1 MKLSNG
7 PIKYSPSKRQYRRLA
22 LVLCCLSLFIVAAID
37 WQSFA
42 QQKGSP
48 RREQDSLALPPGDRM
63 VDVLRFD
70 TDLIAVDVRVMD
82 RDGRPVRNLTPQ
94 DFKLFED
101 GSARP
106 ISFFNIERK
115 DGEQQP
121 VALVFALDISGS
133 MSVNEMERLRAAM
146 GVFSSWLAK
155 RPSAF
160 AVMSFGMNVRVLQN
174 FTTDFRKFDHA
185 FARLADEPGG
195 LSTHTYDAV
204 DDAIRML
211 NRKVP
216 RTRDHKLMKRAVV
229 VVTDGFPVGD
239 TVAPQTVIERANA
252 AEVSIYTI
260 TLPSFS
266 RAIAG
271 VDLAPLPTPLDVS
284 GLVEQTGGVA
294 VYATDEELAPL
305 MHALAAE
312 VTSSYVLAFYPTD
325 EKRRDGQFHT
335 VRIEAPSGLVTRQSR
350 PGYQG
355 NLH

>member
-1 MKLSNG
+1 MSGVSWLA
-7 PIKYSPSKRQYRRLA
+7 KYSLLRRHSQSVA
-22 LVLCCLSLFIVAAID
+22 LLLCCFILLTLAIES
-37 WQSFA
+37 QSFS
-42 QQKGSP
+42 QHKGSQ
-48 RREQDSLALPPGDRM
+48 RREQEGLTAPLGDRV

-70 TDLIAVDVRVMD
+70 TDLIAVDVRVTD
-82 RDGRPVRNLTPQ
+82 RDGRSVRNLRPQ

-101 GSARP
+101 GSERP

-121 VALVFALDISGS
+121 VAVVFALDISGS

-174 FTTDFRKFDHA
+174 FTSDFRKFDHA

-211 NRKVP
+211 NRKAP

-271 VDLAPLPTPLDVS
+271 VGLAPLPTPLDVS

-305 MHALAAE
+305 MRALASE

-325 EKRRDGQFHT
+325 EKRRDGQFHSI
-335 VRIEAPSGLVTRQSR
+335 RIEAPPGLVTRQNR